1 AMAMMGGVNPM
12 MGMQGGMPAM
22 GDSTAAQSQKEKEAE
37 ESDGDD
43 YPPGPS
49 PSINHPHYRP
59 PDMEPVSGLTD
70 KRFVGV
76 MYLWFEDKGYGF
88 IECPEITKRF
98 GQDACWPLLLLLL
111 LLLLLFMQCQPAGL
125 SAASL
130 WHTCL
135 HWTCICESDHASD
148 QLGA

>member
-98 GQDACWPLLLLLL
+98 GQDAFLHKTQRKGFKRGQYVSFSVYLNYRGKPQATELRKALKP
-111 LLLLLFMQCQPAGL
+111 QPGEKTA
-125 SAASL
+125 
-130 WHTCL
+130 
-135 HWTCICESDHASD
+135 E
-148 QLGA
+148 